1 MVPYPFSRGVF
12 LWGAPI
18 RVSREADDAAL
29 EAARLELENVLN
41 RLTTEAEEAVLRQP
55 STVDR
60 R

>member
-29 EAARLELENVLN
+29 ETARVELESTLN
-41 RLTTEAEEAVLRQP
+41 RLTAEAEAEVA
-55 STVDR
+55 S
-60 R
+60 